1 MISFSILIF
10 PLVCT
15 FNPVSL
21 ALAAQSFLSKP
32 ARCLRTPR
40 EATQDGDISGRLPP
54 HRLDSPMTRWQYSA
68 RGRYGSRDGKTLD
81 SSHRVSCS
89 QAKHNSRTHWDADDA
104 RGGYEQSVLEKLPCL
119 GPSHHLPFSHTHP
132 NSFWIG

>member
-32 ARCLRTPR
+32 ARCLRTPK
-40 EATQDGDISGRLPP
+40 EATQDRDISATLHP
-54 HRLDSPMTRWQYSA
+54 HRLASPRNRWLNSA
-68 RGRYGSRDGKTLD
+68 RGRCGNTDGRILCNN
-81 SSHRVSCS
+81 HLVLYS

-104 RGGYEQSVLEKLPCL
+104 RGE
-119 GPSHHLPFSHTHP
+119 
-132 NSFWIG
+132 